1 MSDIAIL
8 GELTKTEWGKKAREY
23 IEKNGLP
30 NKRVEYFHYTDL
42 ARALSDKIESPS
54 GEVRSA
60 NLSADIIIHATQF
73 GEIVSGASKDLQID
87 SVSLISGY
95 DEDVTTILVQGLAK
109 SSQKIILKAGKKA
122 RIAVQRGAGSRT
134 AMHIIVEDD
143 AHLEIIEEQGADA
156 GLSSGLLFAEIGE
169 NASLRRIMYADTF
182 GAKDIRKSIVNVA
195 KGGEFA
201 GFSLLRGGEMA
212 RIETDVHLLGEGA
225 KCNFNAAYLLKNAH
239 NDITTT
245 VYHHAPNC
253 ETKEMV
259 RGIVANGANAV
270 FQGKIQVERNAQKT
284 SATMEHRGL
293 MLEDGGKINAKPSL
307 EIYADDVECSHAN
320 TIGALDESA
329 LFYMQARGISKKT
342 AKILLVKAFLAQV
355 FDELQYEDIRE
366 YAISRIE
373 NRLDEIIG

>member
-1 MSDIAIL
+1 MADIAFL
-8 GELTKTEWGKKAREY
+8 DELTKTEWGKKARDY
-23 IEKNGLP
+23 VIKNGLP
-30 NKRVEYFHYTDL
+30 NKRVEDFHYTDL

-54 GEVRSA
+54 GEVNSA
-60 NLSADIIIHATQF
+60 NLQADIIIHATQF
-73 GEIVSGASKDLQID
+73 GEIVSGASEDLQIG
-87 SVSLISGY
+87 SVSMISGY

-109 SSQKIILKAGKKA
+109 SSQRITLKAGKKA
-122 RIAVQRGAGSRT
+122 RIAIQRGAGSRT
-134 AMHIIVEDD
+134 AMHLIVEDN
-143 AHLEIIEEQGADA
+143 AHLEIIEEQGAET

-169 NASLRRIMYADTF
+169 NASLRRIMYVDTF
-182 GAKDIRKSIVNVA
+182 GAKDIRKSIVKVA

-201 GFSLLRGGEMA
+201 GFSLSRGGDLA

-253 ETKEMV
+253 ETKEVV
-259 RGIVANGANAV
+259 RGIVANGGNAV
-270 FQGKIQVERNAQKT
+270 FQGKIQVERDAQKT
-284 SATMEHRGL
+284 IANMEHRGL

-329 LFYMQARGISKKT
+329 LFYMQARGISQKT
-342 AKILLVKAFLAQV
+342 AKMLLIKAFLSEV
-355 FDELQYEDIRE
+355 FDDLQYDDVRE
-366 YAISRIE
+366 YAVSRID
-373 NRLDEIIG
+373 NRLEEIIG

>member
-8 GELTKTEWGKKAREY
+8 NELTKTEWGKKAREY

-30 NKRVEYFHYTDL
+30 NKRVEFFHYTDL

-87 SVSLISGY
+87 SVSKISGY
-95 DEDVTTILVQGLAK
+95 DEDVTTILVQGLSK
-109 SSQKIILKAGKKA
+109 SSQRITLKAGKKA
-122 RIAVQRGAGSRT
+122 RIAIQRGAGSRT
-134 AMHIIVEDD
+134 AMHIIVENG

-156 GLSSGLLFAEIGE
+156 GLSSGLMFAEIGE

-201 GFSLLRGGEMA
+201 GFSLMRGGELS

-259 RGIVANGANAV
+259 RGIVGEGGNAV

-284 SATMEHRGL
+284 SAVMEHRGI

-329 LFYMQARGISKKT
+329 LFYMQARGISQKS
-342 AKILLVKAFLAQV
+342 AKILLIKAFLSQV
-355 FDELQYEDIRE
+355 FDDLQYDDIRE

-373 NRLDEIIG
+373 NRLDEIVG

>member
-8 GELTKTEWGKKAREY
+8 NELTKTEWGKKAREY

-42 ARALSDKIESPS
+42 SRSLSNKIESPS

-73 GEIVSGASKDLQID
+73 GEIISGASKDLQID

-109 SSQKIILKAGKKA
+109 SSQKITLKAGKKA
-122 RIAVQRGAGSRT
+122 RIAVQRGAGSRA
-134 AMHIIVEDD
+134 AMHIIVEDG

-201 GFSLLRGGEMA
+201 GFSLLRGGEMS

-253 ETKEMV
+253 ETKEIV
-259 RGIVANGANAV
+259 RGIVAEGGNAV

-284 SATMEHRGL
+284 IATMEHRGL

-355 FDELQYEDIRE
+355 FDDLQYDDIRE

-373 NRLDEIIG
+373 NRLDEIVG